1 MADKSKV
8 VVDLNVDLN
17 PTKRKRLSN
26 LPISIWAAP

>member
-8 VVDLNVDLN
+8 VVDLNVE